1 MKVWNVLQNTG
12 EYAEL
17 ECDGEKKRIEKPR
30 MMSAKEFLVYFT
42 PEGQANDSLVQTIST
57 Q

>member
-17 ECDGEKKRIEKPR
+17 ECDGQRKRIEKPR
-30 MMSAKEFLVYFT
+30 MMSAKEFLTYFT
-42 PEGQANDSLVQTIST
+42 PQGQANDSLVQTIST
-57 Q
+57 R

>member
-17 ECDGEKKRIEKPR
+17 ECNSEKKRIEKPR
-30 MMSAKEFLVYFT
+30 MMSAKEFLTYFT
-42 PEGQANDSLVQTIST
+42 PQGQANDSLVQTIST